1 MRALMRPAALAAAAL
16 AITGCATTAQGPS
29 GGSGAAAVAERSV
42 LVTVPPAGRGA
53 PFDLSGEALDG
64 GRLSLAAYRG
74 KVVVLNFWASW
85 CGECRGEADDLAAAA
100 RGTAAQGV
108 QFVGVDTRELQR
120 SAPRVFVRTHHL
132 DYPNFFDT
140 DGDLML
146 KVPARYLDPMGGI
159 PFTLVLDR
167 RGRIAARAWTPLT
180 ADQLTA
186 LVAPLAAERG

>member
-1 MRALMRPAALAAAAL
+1 M
-16 AITGCATTAQGPS
+16 
-29 GGSGAAAVAERSV
+29 
-42 LVTVPPAGRGA
+42 
-53 PFDLSGEALDG
+53 
-64 GRLSLAAYRG
+64 
-74 KVVVLNFWASW
+74 
-85 CGECRGEADDLAAAA
+85 
-100 RGTAAQGV
+100 

-186 LVAPLAAERG
+186 LVAPLAAERLGWRARRSWRIPECGRACGDRGRQLDGRGRRTPPRRSCARTLPTRPGSTTPGSAARTTSPPTARSPTTWPG